1 MKAITPIEGMRQLAE
16 LFQEWHRIRVRE
28 LERIVQAD
36 EDTVIQT
43 EDGPLTLQGDTLL
56 AFRTGVHLCLRLFSK
71 SPLAEIPNSP
81 RQGNY
86 VH

>member
-1 MKAITPIEGMRQLAE
+1 MTAITPIEGMRQLAE

-43 EDGPLTLQGDTLL
+43 EDGPLALQGDTLL
-56 AFRTGVHLCLRLFSK
+56 AFRTGVHLCLKLFSK
-71 SPLAEIPNSP
+71 SPLVEIPNSP